1 VTLNVQETVIEEPN
15 SSAGQQISAE
25 PIDGSADLQ
34 QTVVKSTRIPEISDA
49 IGHRPVAD
57 TSEAPALK
65 KQRFLQA
72 EPVSVPQQSLERG
85 SSSQSQDVVMVNEA
99 AELKKEPFQPE
110 ELGRKPSGQLPEVGN
125 ETLGVADL
133 PTMKPEELVEASILM
148 DSISVTPLEPLASD
162 SEQFMDLIVGS
173 AVDEALDHFRRV
185 GSEPEFTR
193 AVLTETTTTVT
204 TIMEEET
211 STMTEIVVTEVE
223 PQNLDETEE
232 GEIAEEGEIV
242 TTPVEAM
249 VSETTTEERK
259 AQEPEAIS
267 KTELKDSK
275 ELKTS
280 TTVDAERTPEGAET
294 AGASNA
300 PVEPEVRSPL

>member
-1 VTLNVQETVIEEPN
+1 MTLNVQETVIEEPN
-15 SSAGQQISAE
+15 SSAGQQVSAE

-34 QTVVKSTRIPEISDA
+34 QTVVKSTRSPEISDA

-99 AELKKEPFQPE
+99 AELTKKEPFQPE
-110 ELGRKPSGQLPEVGN
+110 HLGRKLPEVGN

-133 PTMKPEELVEASILM
+133 PTMKPEDQLVEAPILM

-173 AVDEALDHFRRV
+173 AVDEALDHFRRL
-185 GSEPEFTR
+185 GSEPEFTG

-211 STMTEIVVTEVE
+211 TTMAEIVVTEVE

-259 AQEPEAIS
+259 AQEPETMS

-280 TTVDAERTPEGAET
+280 TTVDAERAPEGAAT